1 MQGRFFGEML
11 TVSIDSMLP
20 PLVGYACAINHSAAE
35 GCSRWE
41 VHCPTHMSMAPH
53 PAVAEGSLGD
63 DFNEDVGGDPEEPG
77 NEEFDDRR
85 AGS

>member
-1 MQGRFFGEML
+1 
-11 TVSIDSMLP
+11 
-20 PLVGYACAINHSAAE
+20 
-35 GCSRWE
+35 
-41 VHCPTHMSMAPH
+41 MSMAPH